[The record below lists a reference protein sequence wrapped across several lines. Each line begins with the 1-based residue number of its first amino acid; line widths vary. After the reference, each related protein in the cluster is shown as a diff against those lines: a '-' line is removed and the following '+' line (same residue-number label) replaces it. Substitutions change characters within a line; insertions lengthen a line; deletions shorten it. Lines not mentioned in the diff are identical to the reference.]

1 MNSSGSSRRILGNTR
16 PKSKQISPAV
26 HWCFTYH
33 LPDEIIDYKEYISS
47 IKKEFYEL
55 TVKGII
61 GYELGK
67 SGETR
72 HLQGYMHF
80 KNKVRP
86 AGMKLPKEVHWEKC
100 KGNSEQNREYCK
112 KETLYF
118 LEWGFPKP
126 LILIEPKGWQSDLL
140 DLIQGE
146 VNPREILW
154 FVGEGNIGKSAM
166 CKYLVAKE
174 GALLLGSKG
183 SDMKYA
189 IVSYVK
195 EHGYTPYL
203 VVLDIPLSKSEYI
216 SYEGIESVKNMLF
229 FSPKYESCMVCGNPP
244 HIVVFANRA
253 PDRNQ
258 MSIDRFK
265 VFNIGSPF
273 TLSSHVC
280 PASIESEQYLDLES

>member
-1 MNSSGSSRRILGNTR
+1 MSSSESSRKILGNTR

-33 LPDEIIDYKEYISS
+33 LPDEITDEEKYISS
-47 IKKEFYEL
+47 I
-55 TVKGII
+55 VKGFKDLTLKGIC
-61 GYELGK
+61 GYELGE
-67 SGETR
+67 SGQRR
-72 HLQGYMHF
+72 HIQGYMHF

-86 AGMKLPKEVHWEKC
+86 MGMGMPVETHWEKC

-112 KETLYF
+112 KESRYF
-118 LEWGFPKP
+118 FEWGFPKA
-126 LILIEPKGWQSDLL
+126 LILIEPKGWQVDLL
-140 DLIQGE
+140 NLIQGE

-174 GALLLGSKG
+174 GALLLGSKS

-195 EHGYTPYL
+195 ERGYTPHL
-203 VVLDIPLSKSEYI
+203 VVMDIPLSKSEYI
-216 SYEGIESVKNMLF
+216 SYEGIESIKNMLF
-229 FSPKYESCMVCGNPP
+229 FSPKYESSMVCGNPP
-244 HIVVFANRA
+244 HIVVFANRP

-258 MSIDRFK
+258 MSIDRFN
-265 VFNIGSPF
+265 VFEIGNPF
-273 TLSSHVC
+273 TELSRVC
-280 PASIESEQYLDLES
+280 PASTENEQFQDLE